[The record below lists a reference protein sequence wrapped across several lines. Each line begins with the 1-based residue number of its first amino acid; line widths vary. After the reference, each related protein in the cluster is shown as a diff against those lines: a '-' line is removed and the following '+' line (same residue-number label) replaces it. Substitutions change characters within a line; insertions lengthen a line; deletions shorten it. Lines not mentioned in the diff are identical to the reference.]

1 MAENKQEQEA
11 PTIHWRID
19 DWFPDLSPE
28 VKSRLKTYHSEL
40 IKGNRTVNL
49 ISPKTLFVADAVH
62 FADSI
67 LAGRIIMK
75 SNPAIDQIYDL
86 GSGNGFP
93 GLVFAIIYPQV
104 KVNLVEIDSKK
115 CEFLKNLIRTLGLEN
130 VSVECKNFETFPE
143 GSIKYAM
150 ARGLGSIS
158 KNIMTTRKIVVKGGC
173 FFHLKTEEWGIE
185 VGEIP
190 TQLCSMWSPS
200 LIGEYK
206 LPVGAVKFSVVKTDK
221 IA

>member
-11 PTIHWRID
+11 PTIHWRINE
-19 DWFPDLSPE
+19 WFPDLSPDI
-28 VKSRLKTYHSEL
+28 KTRLKTYHTEL

-67 LAGRIIMK
+67 LASKIIMK
-75 SNPAIDQIYDL
+75 SNPAIDQIFDI

-93 GLVFAIIYPQV
+93 GLVFAVLNPQV
-104 KVNLVEIDSKK
+104 KVTLVEMDSKK
-115 CEFLKNLIRTLGLEN
+115 CEFLKTLVKTLGLEN
-130 VSVECKNFETFPE
+130 VSVDCKNIETFPE

-150 ARGLGSIS
+150 ARGLGNIS
-158 KNIMTTRKIVVKGGC
+158 KNIMMTRKIVAKGGC
-173 FFHLKTEEWGIE
+173 FYHLKTEEWSIE

-190 TQLCSMWSPS
+190 TQLCSLWSPS

-206 LPVGAVKFSVVKTDK
+206 LPVGAVKFAVVKTDK
-221 IA
+221 MA

>member
-11 PTIHWRID
+11 PIIHWRINE
-19 DWFPDLSPE
+19 WFPDLSPD
-28 VKSRLKTYHSEL
+28 VKARLKTYHTDL

-67 LAGRIIMK
+67 LAGKIIMK
-75 SNPAIDQIYDL
+75 SNPSIDQIYDL

-93 GLVFAIIYPQV
+93 GLVFAIVYPQV
-104 KVNLVEIDSKK
+104 KVVLVEMDSKK
-115 CEFLKNLIRTLGLEN
+115 CEFLRTMVQTLGLEN
-130 VSVECKNFETFPE
+130 VTVDCKNIESFGE
-143 GSIKYAM
+143 GTIRFAM

-158 KNIMTTRKIVVKGGC
+158 KNIMMTRKIVAKGGC

-190 TQLCSMWSPS
+190 TQLCSLWSPS

-221 IA
+221 IS

>member
-11 PTIHWRID
+11 PTIHWRINE
-19 DWFPDLSPE
+19 WFTDLSPD
-28 VKSRLKTYHSEL
+28 VKARLKTYHNEL

-67 LAGRIIMK
+67 LASKIITK
-75 SNPAIDQIYDL
+75 SNPSIDQIYDL

-93 GLVFAIIYPQV
+93 GLVFAIVYPHI
-104 KVNLVEIDSKK
+104 KVVLVEVDAKK
-115 CEFLKNLIRTLGLEN
+115 CEFLRSLVQTLGLEN
-130 VSVECKNFETFPE
+130 ASVECKNIETYPE

-150 ARGLGSIS
+150 ARGLGNIS
-158 KNIMTTRKIVVKGGC
+158 KSIMMTRKIVAKGGS

-190 TQLCSMWSPS
+190 TQLCSLWSPS

-206 LPVGAVKFSVVKTDK
+206 LPVGAVKFAVVKTDK
-221 IA
+221 IG